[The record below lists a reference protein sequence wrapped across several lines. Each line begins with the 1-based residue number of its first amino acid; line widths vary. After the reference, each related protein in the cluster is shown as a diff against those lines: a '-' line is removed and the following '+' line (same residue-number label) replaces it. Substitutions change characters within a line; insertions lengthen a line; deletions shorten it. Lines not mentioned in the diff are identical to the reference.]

1 VTTLP
6 PPVAASVPLTE
17 SQRLGLERLNAFL
30 ATGGGLLRI
39 ARIGGVGVGHA
50 LVILRLDPWV
60 EDNVLDDQPDP
71 RAAIAEL
78 RERRSALMT
87 DLLVLAGHRRQGV
100 GRVLVRDA
108 IEVARSHG
116 AAELALFVAKD
127 NPPARRLYSESGFTR
142 IRDAGAQDLFA
153 YGWSSTIS
161 GA

>member
-1 VTTLP
+1 
-6 PPVAASVPLTE
+6 VAASVPLTE

-71 RAAIAEL
+71 HAAIAEL
-78 RERRSALMT
+78 RDRRSALMT

-108 IEVARSHG
+108 IEVARAHG

-142 IRDAGAQDLFA
+142 IRDAGPQDLFA